1 MTILRAA
8 WLAPL
13 IGALLPTLATAG
25 DICVVCAEPVA
36 TYRCSIEEGSKLSG
50 VRGGE
55 RIAQYLCIT
64 ELARI
69 GGHGTCRVRADQFTL
84 CSGIA
89 KTISATGQAPTD
101 AELAGAAKGQT
112 APDGSDAAQ
121 ARDKGPPQ
129 TLEELARRTT
139 ESSGT
144 QFKKAGEA
152 VKDTARTAG
161 QQIEKAGE
169 TVGGAMKKTWGCV
182 SSMFKE
188 C

>member
-1 MTILRAA
+1 MTIHRAA
-8 WLAPL
+8 LFAPI
-13 IGALLPTLATAG
+13 IGALLPYPAAAG

-36 TYRCSIEEGSKLSG
+36 TYRCSIEEGAKLSG
-50 VRGGE
+50 VRGSE

-64 ELARI
+64 ELARV
-69 GGHGTCRVRADQFTL
+69 GGHATCRVRADQFTL
-84 CSGIA
+84 CNGIT
-89 KTISATGQAPTD
+89 KTISAIGHSPTD
-101 AELAGAAKGQT
+101 AELGAAAAGQT
-112 APDGSDAAQ
+112 APDGSEGAQ

-139 ESSGT
+139 ESSNT

-161 QQIEKAGE
+161 QQIGKAGE